1 MGSTSASEDFD
12 TDLTIPNILG
22 DYAYHLGVA
31 EDFEAGGRIAV
42 GSGLLELDVK
52 YRFLG
57 GADSKLHVAVNPA
70 IGYQTALFL
79 EGISVSLPLILTY
92 DLTSVLWVTV
102 AGFVRYAALDQV
114 IDTDDASLGG
124 DFLTT
129 GGTLRLMIAGAT
141 FSLMPT
147 VEWGTYTVSTEA
159 SGVVGVDDDNA
170 VMGTAESEAGTTYM
184 QIGLNIGTVYGRE
197 MQKLKKMDETLDK
210 IDQKLDKAIEGK

>member
-70 IGYQTALFL
+70 IGYQTCF
-79 EGISVSLPLILTY
+79 S
-92 DLTSVLWVTV
+92 
-102 AGFVRYAALDQV
+102 R
-114 IDTDDASLGG
+114 
-124 DFLTT
+124 
-129 GGTLRLMIAGAT
+129 AT
-141 FSLMPT
+141 RQ
-147 VEWGTYTVSTEA
+147 
-159 SGVVGVDDDNA
+159 N
-170 VMGTAESEAGTTYM
+170 
-184 QIGLNIGTVYGRE
+184 
-197 MQKLKKMDETLDK
+197 
-210 IDQKLDKAIEGK
+210 